1 MDFKAKEYGKVTVI
15 TVSLT
20 RATLQYAV
28 AFKDFVLRQLNEE
41 NKHLVVDLSMCE
53 YLDSTFLGALVS
65 SLKKTVASGGD
76 LKLVYTNELSSL
88 IFEMTS
94 MNKVFEAH
102 KDLDEAI
109 ASFNLDDDSSESS
122 SGLSWQ

>member
-1 MDFKAKEYGKVTVI
+1 MDFKSKDYGKVTVV
-15 TVSLT
+15 TVYLT

-28 AFKDFVLRQLNEE
+28 SFKDFILRQLNE
-41 NKHLVVDLSMCE
+41 NNIFLVVDLSMCE

-65 SLKKTVASGGD
+65 SLKKTVAAGGD
-76 LKLVYTNELSSL
+76 LKLVYSNELSSL

-94 MNKVFEAH
+94 MNKVFEVH

-109 ASFNLDDDSSESS
+109 SSFNLNDDKGEEP
-122 SGLSWQ
+122 GLSWQ

>member
-1 MDFKAKEYGKVTVI
+1 MDFKSKDYGKVTVV
-15 TVSLT
+15 TVYLT

-28 AFKDFVLRQLNEE
+28 SFKDFILRQLNE
-41 NKHLVVDLSMCE
+41 NNIFLVVDLSMCE

-65 SLKKTVASGGD
+65 SLKKTVAAGGD
-76 LKLVYTNELSSL
+76 LKLVYSNELSSL

-94 MNKVFEAH
+94 MNKVFEVH

-109 ASFNLDDDSSESS
+109 SSFNLNDDEGEEP
-122 SGLSWQ
+122 GLSWQ

>member
-1 MDFKAKEYGKVTVI
+1 MDFNAKAYGKVTVI
-15 TVSLT
+15 TVSLA
-20 RATLQYAV
+20 RATLQNAIP
-28 AFKDFVLRQLNEE
+28 FKDFVLKQLAEDKRNI
-41 NKHLVVDLSMCE
+41 VVDLSACE

-76 LKLVYTNELSSL
+76 LKLVYSSELSSL

-109 ASFNLDDDSSESS
+109 ASFNFRDGSNDAK
-122 SGLSWQ
+122 GLNWQ

>member
-1 MDFKAKEYGKVTVI
+1 MDFKSKAYGKVTVV
-15 TVSLT
+15 TVYLT

-28 AFKDFVLRQLNEE
+28 SFKEFILRQLNED
-41 NKHLVVDLSMCE
+41 NKFLVVDLSMCE
-53 YLDSTFLGALVS
+53 YLDSTFLGSLVS
-65 SLKKTVASGGD
+65 SLKKTVAGGGD
-76 LKLVYTNELSSL
+76 LKLVYSNELSSL

-94 MNKVFEAH
+94 MNKVFEVH

-109 ASFNLDDDSSESS
+109 SSFDFKDDESES

>member
-1 MDFKAKEYGKVTVI
+1 MDFKSKDYGKVTVL
-15 TVSLT
+15 TVYLT

-28 AFKDFVLRQLNEE
+28 NFKEFVLRQLNEE
-41 NKHLVVDLSMCE
+41 NKFLVVDLSMCE
-53 YLDSTFLGALVS
+53 YLDSTFLGSLVS

-76 LKLVYTNELSSL
+76 LKLVYSNELSSL

-94 MNKVFEAH
+94 MNKVFDVH

-109 ASFNLDDDSSESS
+109 ASFDFKDDRSEDVG
-122 SGLSWQ
+122 GLSWQ

>member
-1 MDFKAKEYGKVTVI
+1 MDFNCKDYGKVSVI
-15 TVSLT
+15 TVYLT
-20 RATLQYAV
+20 RATLQFAV
-28 AFKDFVLRQLNEE
+28 SFKDFVLKQLNEG
-41 NKHLVVDLSMCE
+41 NKFLVVDLSMCE

-76 LKLVYTNELSSL
+76 LKLVYSNELSSL

-94 MNKVFEAH
+94 MNKVFDVH

-109 ASFNLDDDSSESS
+109 ASFNFKDEENTEG
-122 SGLSWQ
+122 GLNWQ

>member
-1 MDFKAKEYGKVTVI
+1 MDFKSKEYGKVTVL

-28 AFKDFVLRQLNEE
+28 SFKDFVLRQLNEE
-41 NKHLVVDLSMCE
+41 NKFLVVDLSMCE
-53 YLDSTFLGALVS
+53 YLDSTFLGSLVS
-65 SLKKTVASGGD
+65 SLKKTVAAGGD
-76 LKLVYTNELSSL
+76 LKLVYSNELSSL

-94 MNKVFEAH
+94 MNKVFEVH

-109 ASFNLDDDSSESS
+109 ASFNFKEGDGETG
-122 SGLSWQ
+122 GLSWQ

>member
-1 MDFKAKEYGKVTVI
+1 MDFKAKEYGQVTVI
-15 TVSLT
+15 TVYLT

-28 AFKDFVLRQLNEE
+28 GLKNFVLKQLNEE
-41 NKHLVVDLSMCE
+41 KKHLVVDLSMCE

-102 KDLDEAI
+102 NDLDEAI
-109 ASFNLDDDSSESS
+109 ASFNLNDDTDDS

>member
-1 MDFKAKEYGKVTVI
+1 MDFKSKDYGKVTVV
-15 TVSLT
+15 TVYLT

-28 AFKDFVLRQLNEE
+28 SFKDFILRQLNED
-41 NKHLVVDLSMCE
+41 NKYLVVDLSMCE

-76 LKLVYTNELSSL
+76 LKLVYSNELSSL

-94 MNKVFEAH
+94 MNKVFEVH

-109 ASFNLDDDSSESS
+109 ASFNLSDNEDEANG
-122 SGLSWQ
+122 GLSWQ

>member
-1 MDFKAKEYGKVTVI
+1 MDFKAKEYGQVTVI
-15 TVSLT
+15 TVYLT

-28 AFKDFVLRQLNEE
+28 GLKNFVIKQLNEE
-41 NKHLVVDLSMCE
+41 KKYLVVDLSMCE

-102 KDLDEAI
+102 NDLDEAI
-109 ASFNLDDDSSESS
+109 ASFNLNDDTDDSN
-122 SGLSWQ
+122 GLSWQ

>member
-1 MDFKAKEYGKVTVI
+1 MNFKIKEFGKVTV
-15 TVSLT
+15 VSVYLT

-28 AFKDFVLRQLNEE
+28 QFKDFVLKLLNEE
-41 NKHLVVDLSMCE
+41 KKFLVVDLSMCE

-65 SLKKTVASGGD
+65 TLKKTVAVGGD
-76 LKLVYTNELSSL
+76 LRLVYSKELSSL

-94 MNKVFEAH
+94 MNKVFDLY

-109 ASFNLDDDSSESS
+109 ASFKDNDNEGESG
-122 SGLSWQ
+122 GLQWK

>member
-1 MDFKAKEYGKVTVI
+1 MDFKSKENGKVTVI
-15 TVSLT
+15 TVYLT

-28 AFKDFVLRQLNEE
+28 SFKEFVLRQLNEE
-41 NKHLVVDLSMCE
+41 NKFLVVDLSMCE
-53 YLDSTFLGALVS
+53 YLDSTFLGSLVS

-76 LKLVYTNELSSL
+76 LKLVYSNELSSL

-94 MNKVFEAH
+94 MNKVFDVH

-109 ASFNLDDDSSESS
+109 SSFNFKDDQEGSA
-122 SGLSWQ
+122 GLSWQ

>member
-1 MDFKAKEYGKVTVI
+1 MDFKSKDYGKVTVV
-15 TVSLT
+15 TVYLT

-28 AFKDFVLRQLNEE
+28 SFKDFILRQLNEE
-41 NKHLVVDLSMCE
+41 NKFLVVDLSMCE
-53 YLDSTFLGALVS
+53 YLDSTFLGSLVS

-76 LKLVYTNELSSL
+76 LKLVYSNELSSL

-94 MNKVFEAH
+94 MNKVFDVH

-109 ASFNLDDDSSESS
+109 ASFNFKDEEGEVG
-122 SGLSWQ
+122 GLSWQ

>member
-1 MDFKAKEYGKVTVI
+1 MDFKSKDYGQVTVV
-15 TVSLT
+15 TVYLT

-28 AFKDFVLRQLNEE
+28 SFKEFILRQLNED
-41 NKHLVVDLSMCE
+41 NKFLVVDLSMCE

-76 LKLVYTNELSSL
+76 LKLVYSNELSSL

-94 MNKVFEAH
+94 MNKVFDVH

-109 ASFNLDDDSSESS
+109 SSFNFKDNEGETN
-122 SGLSWQ
+122 GLSWQ

>member
-1 MDFKAKEYGKVTVI
+1 MDFKSKEFGKVTVV
-15 TVSLT
+15 TVYLT

-28 AFKDFVLRQLNEE
+28 AFKDFILRQLNEE
-41 NKHLVVDLSMCE
+41 KKHLVVDLSMCE

-65 SLKKTVASGGD
+65 SLKKTVANGGD

-109 ASFNLDDDSSESS
+109 ASFKLESDTDEP
-122 SGLSWQ
+122 GGISWQ

>member
-1 MDFKAKEYGKVTVI
+1 MDFKSKEFGKVTVV
-15 TVSLT
+15 TVYLT

-28 AFKDFVLRQLNEE
+28 AFKDFILRQLNEE
-41 NKHLVVDLSMCE
+41 KKYLVVDLSMCE

-65 SLKKTVASGGD
+65 SLKKTVGSGGD

-109 ASFNLDDDSSESS
+109 ASFKLDDDTDEPG
-122 SGLSWQ
+122 GLSWQ

>member
-1 MDFKAKEYGKVTVI
+1 MDFKAKEYGKVTVV
-15 TVSLT
+15 TVYLT

-28 AFKDFVLRQLNEE
+28 AFKDFILRQLSEE
-41 NKHLVVDLSMCE
+41 KRNLVVDLSMCE

-76 LKLVYTNELSSL
+76 LKLVYSNELSSL

-109 ASFNLDDDSSESS
+109 ASFNFKDDQNENT
-122 SGLSWQ
+122 GLSWQ

>member
-1 MDFKAKEYGKVTVI
+1 MDFKAKEFGKVTVI
-15 TVSLT
+15 TVYLT

-28 AFKDFVLRQLNEE
+28 AFREFIQKQLNEE
-41 NKHLVVDLSMCE
+41 KKYIVVDLSMCE
-53 YLDSTFLGALVS
+53 YLDSTFLGSLVS
-65 SLKKTVASGGD
+65 SLKKTVAAGGD

-109 ASFNLDDDSSESS
+109 ASFNLKDDDKEAG
-122 SGLSWQ
+122 GLSWQ